1 MLAPMQTAQSGG
13 ARSAGQPFF
22 GQTGG
27 ATPDSSSGGQP
38 GESGEA
44 FFAKGGGAA
53 QPSSLPPPTQT
64 LKMQQAA
71 ARNRAQKPSGKTN
84 DAKPV
89 FKVQA
94 VFDAG
99 FWAESHAPLPS
110 LHELGAK
117 NRVAAACKAMS
128 DANTC
133 QSRHKQ
139 QAETN
144 VSHAFAG
151 PCLVPT
157 PANPAV
163 SSEQRLVL
171 PLLLQAHASC

>member
-1 MLAPMQTAQSGG
+1 MQTAQSGG

-27 ATPDSSSGGQP
+27 VTPDSSSGGQP

-44 FFAKGGGAA
+44 FTAKGGGAA

-94 VFDAG
+94 L
-99 FWAESHAPLPS
+99 SLMLAPGQS
-110 LHELGAK
+110 MH
-117 NRVAAACKAMS
+117 
-128 DANTC
+128 TC
-133 QSRHKQ
+133 QSSR
-139 QAETN
+139 A
-144 VSHAFAG
+144 VSGAAAGVATAFAER
-151 PCLVPT
+151 CLLPT
-157 PANPAV
+157 
-163 SSEQRLVL
+163 
-171 PLLLQAHASC
+171 HASSA